1 MNEIMHCQKF
11 LFSVLHTGCII
22 CNIFI
27 ISGFNVFSQQHST
40 QQLSQAPRRIQYER
54 KNWNCHTSGNL
65 KVYYYGS
72 GNELAQMAA
81 WYTHECIVSLSDE
94 LGIPYDGDAH
104 VLIYSNYADFRNS
117 NLGTS
122 RPENTGNGW
131 NPEIP
136 SDRIVLVCNGRLSDV
151 QRQIRKEVAGMLIRH
166 YFLGSTFR
174 SQAIGQALI
183 RTPAWFYAGL
193 ADYIAGMP
201 TDGTEAWFRT
211 RLLSGELRNFN
222 LVQEYEAERLGYFIW
237 SYIVNIYGHEQLHN
251 ILSLTKATRSA
262 DKALEITLGVSYK
275 TLTQNF
281 QDYFL
286 KAFVSNKRPEQHPTV
301 LANLYKSGGKPGMPE
316 MNAKG
321 DKMAWATEK
330 ANVNKVC
337 VSTVKDGKVTCIL
350 KAEAQGEQEDLL
362 AEKILLKWNPVSDQL
377 MVIIRER
384 GELQL
389 ISIDII
395 TNECS
400 RHNLD
405 YFENIDAFEVSP
417 DGTRLVLSAVQDG
430 HSDLFVISL
439 EGMLIRRL
447 TNDVFDDVDP
457 VFIDNN
463 QLVFSSNRN
472 VSAVFQDGIEMREV
486 LKNEHDL
493 FLLSCDNKDHV
504 NQAIQL
510 TGTSGLDETQP
521 VRTFGNSFSYLS
533 TSHGKA
539 DRYLGRIDSTVFR
552 VDSAIHYK
560 KFMSSFRISEK
571 PEYLFQQ
578 RFSETN
584 NMFYEQTGL
593 HMFTETPLPD
603 SIEGTLFIPFFVSP
617 EIEISNKRNE
627 KVDDP
632 VNPFDHYRLS
642 EKALSITGHS
652 MAGSLEKSL
661 NNELKHIGFKKKIPD
676 ISGFYLRSV
685 SAAVDFGSCNFTF
698 QPVFD
703 AQYPEYHLPELNL
716 LTGVSASDLLEDRH
730 LDLTARISG
739 NRADNEFLLKYRDLT
754 GRLDKEYLCYYRSI
768 RHSGVN
774 GITDLGEIAIAGL
787 LGWSLSNRL
796 FAEGQLQ
803 LDYSHRNYLAN
814 DPANQNKTGNGIL
827 RPGLVFS
834 LNRYAVQDDSYNL
847 MTGYTWKFFAGVYQT
862 FGEKQSFLLSA
873 GFDIRKYIKMNRYTY
888 FALRGAAG
896 TSAGSGKLL
905 FFIGG
910 SDNQVISEQEQPIYN
925 STIENYIC
933 QTFVGG
939 VRGLKTN
946 IMQGTSY
953 ALCSGELRIPVVRA
967 FTRLPLQ
974 SGFLYHLQA
983 IAFADAGAAWTGWSP
998 FSDENSMY
1006 FRYNFNGSDVVNLVE
1021 HHDPVLGA
1029 IGIGFRSLILGCFI
1043 RADYAS
1049 AIIDG
1054 TLNKPGLV
1062 VSLGFDF

>member
-1 MNEIMHCQKF
+1 M
-11 LFSVLHTGCII
+11 V
-22 CNIFI
+22 
-27 ISGFNVFSQQHST
+27 
-40 QQLSQAPRRIQYER
+40 
-54 KNWNCHTSGNL
+54 
-65 KVYYYGS
+65 
-72 GNELAQMAA
+72 A
-81 WYTHECIVSLSDE
+81 WYTDECIVSLSDE

-104 VLIYSNYADFRNS
+104 VLIYSNYTDFLNS

-122 RPENTGNGW
+122 QPEKTGNGW
-131 NPEIP
+131 NPEFP
-136 SDRIVLVCNGRLSDV
+136 SYRIVLVCNGRLSDV

-166 YFLGSTFR
+166 YFWGATFR
-174 SQAIGQALI
+174 SQAIGKALI
-183 RTPAWFYAGL
+183 STPAWFYAGL
-193 ADYIAGMP
+193 ADYLAGRP
-201 TDGTEAWFRT
+201 SDGTEAWFRSQ
-211 RLLSGELRNFN
+211 LLSGELHNFN
-222 LVQEYEAERLGYFIW
+222 LLQEYEAERLGYFIW

-262 DKALEITLGVSYK
+262 DEALAIALGVSYK

-281 QDYFL
+281 QDYYL
-286 KAFVSNKRPEQHPTV
+286 NEYVSNKQPEQLPTV
-301 LANLYKSGGKPGMPE
+301 LANLNKSGGKPGLPE

-321 DKMAWATEK
+321 DKMAWVTK
-330 ANVNKVC
+330 NRNVNKIR
-337 VSTVKDGKVTCIL
+337 VSTVKDGKVTIIL
-350 KAEAQGEQEDLL
+350 KAEAQGEQADLL
-362 AEKILLKWNPVSDQL
+362 AERILLKWNPVSDHL
-377 MVIIRER
+377 MVIMRER
-384 GELQL
+384 GKLQL
-389 ISIDII
+389 ILYDII
-395 TNECS
+395 TGECS

-430 HSDLFVISL
+430 HSDLFIISL
-439 EGMLIRRL
+439 DGMLIRRL

-457 VFIDNN
+457 VFIDNK

-472 VSAVFQDGIEMREV
+472 TSTVIPALVEMREV

-493 FLLSCDNKDHV
+493 YLLSCDIKVPV

-510 TGTSGLDETQP
+510 TGTSGIDETHP
-521 VRTFGNSFSYLS
+521 VRTFGNSFSYLA

-539 DRYLGRIDSTVFR
+539 ERYLGRIDSTALIL
-552 VDSAIHYK
+552 DSGIHYQM
-560 KFMSSFRISEK
+560 FMSNACISGT
-571 PEYLFQQ
+571 PEYIIQQ
-578 RFSETN
+578 RFSEKN
-584 NMFYEQTGL
+584 RMFYEQTGL
-593 HMFTETPLPD
+593 HSFTQTPFPGL
-603 SIEGTLFIPFFVSP
+603 IERTLFEPVIVRPAN
-617 EIEISNKRNE
+617 EISDE
-627 KVDDP
+627 KTENVDDP
-632 VNPFDHYRLS
+632 VNPFDHYNLS

-652 MAGSLEKSL
+652 MAGSLEKSH
-661 NNELKHIGFKKKIPD
+661 NKLKYNGFKKKSPD

-685 SAAVDFGSCNFTF
+685 SAAVDFGSCNFTY
-698 QPVFD
+698 QPDFD
-703 AQYPEYHLPELNL
+703 AQYPEYHLPELSL
-716 LTGVSASDLLEDRH
+716 LTGVIASDLLEDRH

-739 NRADNEFLLKYRDLT
+739 NLADNEFLLKYRDLT
-754 GRLDKEYLCYYRSI
+754 GRLDKEYICYYRSI

-774 GITDLGEIAIAGL
+774 GITDLREIAIAGL
-787 LGWSLSNRL
+787 LGWPLSNRL

-803 LDYSHRNYLAN
+803 LDYSHKNYLAN
-814 DPANQNKTGNGIL
+814 DRANQNKTGTGIL
-827 RPGLVFS
+827 RPGLELS
-834 LNRYAVQDDSYNL
+834 LTRNAAHDDSYNL
-847 MTGYTWKFFAGVYQT
+847 MTGCKWRIFAGVYQT

-873 GFDIRKYIKMNRYTY
+873 GFDIRKYVKMNRYTY

-925 STIENYIC
+925 STNENYIC

-967 FTRLPLQ
+967 LTRMPLR

-983 IAFADAGAAWTGWSP
+983 IAFADAGAAWTGGSP

-1006 FRYNFNGSDVVNLVE
+1006 ARYDFNGSDVVKLNE
-1021 HHDPVLGA
+1021 YHDPILGA

-1054 TLNKPGLV
+1054 TFNKPGLV